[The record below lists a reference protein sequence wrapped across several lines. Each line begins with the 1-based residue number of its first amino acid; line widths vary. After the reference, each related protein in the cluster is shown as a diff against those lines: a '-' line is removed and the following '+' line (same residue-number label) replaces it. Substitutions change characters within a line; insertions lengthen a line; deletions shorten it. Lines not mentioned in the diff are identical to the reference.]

1 MPDYSRYKPETLK
14 KMLEKAEEKYDR
26 ETRKESLTWGMGMR
40 RSKLPT
46 LSTWEKARDRVY
58 EIKAEIERRR
68 QNGTW

>member
-26 ETRKESLTWGMGMR
+26 ETRKESMTWGMGMR

-46 LSTWEKARDRVY
+46 LSTWEKARDRVNAIRD
-58 EIKAEIERRR
+58 EIKRRKE
-68 QNGTW
+68 NGTW